1 MKKQTVSFF
10 DAAGIAV
17 DSVFAV
23 QKIAFKDSRNG
34 TQFLACELADA
45 TGSLNAV
52 MWQVPEPVRR
62 DLKNGGVARVK
73 GKSNIYQ
80 DTLQVVIDDLQMLA
94 PGEYQASDF
103 LPVSPRDRKEM
114 EQELRTYIGQIR
126 DPGMAKFV
134 AGWIL
139 EPAFLARFMTAPAA
153 KTIHHATLGGLP
165 EHSLETLKFGLKM
178 ADAYPEA
185 DKDFVIAGSL
195 LHDMGKLRD
204 YACSTVIEMTDEGR
218 LLNHIGIG
226 YGMFVEEVVKASVK
240 EAAWVTPLGHIIL
253 SHHGTREMGS
263 PVEPAT
269 IEAMIVHLSDLASG
283 RLNQM
288 SQVLSTSD
296 PNNAGWSAYDRFLK
310 TSLFKGLKPP
320 AEP

>member
-10 DAAGIAV
+10 DVAGIAV
-17 DSVFAV
+17 DSLFAV

-34 TQFLACELADA
+34 AQFLACELVDA
-45 TGSLNAV
+45 TGSINAV

-62 DLKNGGVARVK
+62 DLKNGGVVRVK

-80 DTLQVVIDDLQMLA
+80 ETLQIVIEDLLMLA
-94 PGEYQASDF
+94 PGEYQPADF

-114 EQELRTYIGQIR
+114 EQEIRSYIKQIAAA
-126 DPGMAKFV
+126 DLEKFV
-134 AGWIL
+134 TGWVL
-139 EPAFLARFMTAPAA
+139 EPGFLARFMIAPAA

-165 EHSLETLKFGLKM
+165 EHSLEALKFGLKM
-178 ADAYPEA
+178 AEAYPEA
-185 DKDFVIAGSL
+185 DKDLVIAGCL

-204 YACSTVIEMTDEGR
+204 YACTTVIEMTDEGK

-226 YGMFVEEVVKASVK
+226 YGMFVEEIVKAGLK
-240 EAAWVTPLGHIIL
+240 NAAWVTRLGHIIL
-253 SHHGTREMGS
+253 CHHGTREMGS

-288 SQVLSTSD
+288 SQILATSD
-296 PNNAGWSAYDRFLK
+296 PNNEGWSAYDRILR
-310 TSLFKGLKPP
+310 TSLYKSRK
-320 AEP
+320 A